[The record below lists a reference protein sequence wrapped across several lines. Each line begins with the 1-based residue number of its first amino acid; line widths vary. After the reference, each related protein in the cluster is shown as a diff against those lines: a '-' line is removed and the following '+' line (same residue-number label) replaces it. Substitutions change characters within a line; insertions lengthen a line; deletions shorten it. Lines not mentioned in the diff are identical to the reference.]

1 MRLGAPAVVTVE
13 PAPDGVALHA
23 VGDDG
28 RDVVLWLGVS
38 DALTLADRITVL
50 CERQSRLEGVAA

>member
-13 PAPDGVALHA
+13 PAPGGVALHA
-23 VGDDG
+23 VADDG
-28 RDVVLWLGVS
+28 RDVVLWLDAQ
-38 DALTLADRITVL
+38 DALTVADELTVL